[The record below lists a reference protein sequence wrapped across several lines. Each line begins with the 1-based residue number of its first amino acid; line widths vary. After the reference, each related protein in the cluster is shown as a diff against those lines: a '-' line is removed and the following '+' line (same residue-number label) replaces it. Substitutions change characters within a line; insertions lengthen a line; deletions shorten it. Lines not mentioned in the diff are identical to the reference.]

1 MLFRFRTA
9 VKITF
14 PRHYLKIQNFQK
26 RENRTF
32 SALSDIHNKVLS
44 TESSLS
50 ITSQHLFKRQQRLQ
64 AAKKGTKRQSR
75 PNRESLVRPRL
86 RSKSR

>member
-1 MLFRFRTA
+1 M
-9 VKITF
+9 KITF
-14 PRHYLKIQNFQK
+14 PRHYLKIQSFQK
-26 RENRTF
+26 REIRENRTF

-50 ITSQHLFKRQQRLQ
+50 ITSQHLFERQQRLQ

-75 PNRESLVRPRL
+75 PNRESLVGPRL
-86 RSKSR
+86 RSNSR